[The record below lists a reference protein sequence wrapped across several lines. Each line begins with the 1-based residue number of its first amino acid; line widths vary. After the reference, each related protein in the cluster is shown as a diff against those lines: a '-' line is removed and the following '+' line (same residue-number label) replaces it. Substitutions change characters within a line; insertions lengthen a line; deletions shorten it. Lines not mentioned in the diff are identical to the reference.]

1 MNELFKVWTLND
13 SVGPQRQLSPHK
25 DHKALIR
32 KESVLLFS
40 CDIQLREQRARAG
53 SYLTAGSFIF
63 YCESRALKK
72 IAEGNY

>member
-13 SVGPQRQLSPHK
+13 SVGPQRPLSPHK

-32 KESVLLFS
+32 KESVLLSS

-53 SYLTAGSFIF
+53 SCL
-63 YCESRALKK
+63 
-72 IAEGNY
+72 